1 VQIIEKFKLLLVLIW
16 VFLISLLL
24 GACVSEA
31 SQKQLLS
38 SAELVMECKSEK
50 RPKRVDGT
58 YFETLTEYIKHREE
72 GGRIDL
78 PFYKKQ
84 DDGRYRLIRG
94 RAESKLEPVYF
105 TQEELETKY
114 GFDC

>member
-50 RPKRVDGT
+50 RP
-58 YFETLTEYIKHREE
+58 ETLTEYIKHREE